1 MTLKRSLLFLL
12 LLSLFPVACSDS
24 TSTIEEPPEID
35 LPSMLSAFVDQEFV
49 QTLHAIDPQELEV
62 QISVSGL
69 PDWLTFSP
77 SENLLRG
84 TPSETETGLY
94 AVEVVADNGVLSTTV
109 NVLIRVFRS
118 SGESALQSRLDTA
131 VNSTTP
137 GLDGISVAVIDRN
150 GEVLQAYSGASS
162 SGFNPPAIRE
172 TSKFRVASV
181 TKPMTTALVLKLVDD
196 GHLNLD
202 AYVDEYYETELPNA
216 DKITIRQ
223 LLSHT
228 SGVFD
233 HLNSSSFWSDP
244 SFTPTKVWTVEELV
258 DFAVRNGPEF
268 TPGVAYEYSNT
279 GFNVLSAIIEEVT
292 GMDIEVAYE
301 QLIFE
306 PMELKST
313 VYDNFSTGTNTIPDL
328 AQNSRTYEYHLTTVG
343 AAGAVAATPEDVAH
357 FGRNLYG
364 GRYLSPEL
372 TEKLSENIGE
382 TVGGQNYGLGTRIWN
397 IGGIPHHGH
406 TGALMDY
413 RNILMYI
420 PQADLTIAMHTH
432 DVHSNWFVLVDEIF
446 DYAVQNFSDGLA
458 KPIPFIYGA
467 ESREEAILD
476 AASISN

>member
-1 MTLKRSLLFLL
+1 
-12 LLSLFPVACSDS
+12 
-24 TSTIEEPPEID
+24 
-35 LPSMLSAFVDQEFV
+35 MLSAFVDQEFT
-49 QTLHAIDPQELEV
+49 QTVHATDPQDFDV
-62 QISVSGL
+62 QISVSSL
-69 PDWLTFSP
+69 PEWLEFSP

-84 TPSETETGLY
+84 TPAETETGLY
-94 AVEVVADNGVLSTTV
+94 EVEVEADNGVLTTTA

-118 SGESALQSRLDTA
+118 ADELALQSRLDTF

-137 GLDGISVAVIDRN
+137 GLTGISISVIDRN
-150 GEVLQAYSGASS
+150 GELLQAYRGT
-162 SGFNPPAIRE
+162 SGFGLGTSPIRE
-172 TSKFRVASV
+172 TSKFRIASA
-181 TKPMTTALVLKLVDD
+181 TKPMTTALILKLADE

-216 DKITIRQ
+216 DTITIRQ
-223 LLSHT
+223 LLSHIG
-228 SGVFD
+228 GVFD

-244 SFTPTKVWTVEELV
+244 SFTPTRVWTVEELV

-268 TPGVAYEYSNT
+268 TPGAAYRYSNT
-279 GFNVLSAIIEEVT
+279 GFNVLGAIINEVT
-292 GMDIEVAYE
+292 GMDLEDAFKE
-301 QLIFE
+301 LLFE

-313 VYDNFSTGTNTIPDL
+313 VYDNFSTSSNTIPSL

-343 AAGAVAATPEDVAH
+343 AAGAVAATPEDVAR

-364 GRYLSPEL
+364 GRYLSAEL

-382 TVGGQNYGLGTRIWN
+382 SVGGQNYGLGTRIWD

-458 KPIPFIYGA
+458 KPVPFVYGA
-467 ESREEAILD
+467 EPREEEILD
-476 AASISN
+476 TGSDYN